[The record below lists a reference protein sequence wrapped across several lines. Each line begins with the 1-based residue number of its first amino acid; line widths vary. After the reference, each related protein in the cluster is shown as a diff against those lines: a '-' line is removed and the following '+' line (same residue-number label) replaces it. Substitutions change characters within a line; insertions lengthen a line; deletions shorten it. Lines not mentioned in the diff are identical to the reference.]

1 MRTIDVTSRYRRD
14 YRRVASGPHVKR
26 INAELAEILR
36 RLQHDEPLDTRHSDH
51 ALIGAWQ
58 HYRDCHVLPDLV
70 LIYKKVGDDRLVL
83 ARLASHSELD
93 F

>member
-36 RLQHDEPLDTRHSDH
+36 RLQHD
-51 ALIGAWQ
+51 
-58 HYRDCHVLPDLV
+58 
-70 LIYKKVGDDRLVL
+70 
-83 ARLASHSELD
+83 
-93 F
+93 